1 MKFMKEVGDGEIS
14 LEQGAD
20 AENWSEEY
28 LSVAARENSDNLAQN
43 WANEHTTDI
52 GSNFKRK

>member
-14 LEQGAD
+14 LEQGED

-28 LSVAARENSDNLAQN
+28 LSVAAKENSDNLAQN

-52 GSNFKRK
+52 GKT